1 MDKPFKHINNAKLG
15 PQLLILYHLG
25 LVIVKGVL
33 TKTTPPLTFL
43 GFSFKSLVNP
53 YLKFSHV
60 TVSFTA
66 GFIPARLTSNF
77 QVLDFSS

>member
-1 MDKPFKHINNAKLG
+1 MDKPFKQINNAKLG

-53 YLKFSHV
+53 YLKF
-60 TVSFTA
+60 
-66 GFIPARLTSNF
+66 
-77 QVLDFSS
+77 